1 MELIIDCVWCLNRKD
16 FIKFN
21 KSISYNY
28 ASTIDYYAISNKLS
42 KSDIRGEEP
51 SDAVIGLHII
61 KSFNNYLNKFKELN
75 DTVDIINKE
84 MKILYLLKNL
94 DQETVSSIKKFIE
107 NSHGSSYTFNLIVI
121 DDAEIPKRNVLT
133 SFNNVRFIDI

>member
-21 KSISYNY
+21 KSASDNY
-28 ASTIDYYAISNKLS
+28 ANTIDYHAISNKLS

-61 KSFNNYLNKFKELN
+61 KSFKNLLNKFKEL
-75 DTVDIINKE
+75 DDDSKDEE
-84 MKILYLLKNL
+84 MRILYLLKNL
-94 DQETVSSIKKFIE
+94 DQETVSSIQKFISS
-107 NSHGSSYTFNLIVI
+107 SHESEYIFNLIVLNRE
-121 DDAEIPKRNVLT
+121 DLPKRNVLT